1 MNTEMIVGTCGSINE
16 RGFIN
21 SLDRGGFTHAKCL
34 AELVAN
40 ICDAHATEACVD
52 VGLKEIRL
60 IDNGIGMSVEKISD
74 MFATFKENHA
84 EEKSMGVSGFGSKP
98 ALYILSKK
106 NEMPTPVNLYTHSA
120 ENEYIKA
127 TVPFDEM
134 KKTGCYSGMIKYSQ
148 MTEEEI
154 AKFIEDRNGNNTG
167 TTIAFEYSEKTHD
180 SFKNQFYDSKQME
193 MNDRLD
199 CIFGKSGL
207 NLYYKDFELSKKVK
221 MELYDYFSGERPE
234 YYIGIKEDI
243 IEHWI
248 DKDGNDHFICNI
260 EGHEFEFKM
269 KTKNAK
275 TVGTKLEEVKN
286 KTGWKQEGFYLLKNG
301 IRRDTSLFDD
311 NNPECHRNE
320 KDIITYGTSSASSKL
335 SEYDNKFFDSTNRD
349 DIKEFIAKLQINRN
363 NQYVTSIEIDG
374 FKISSARGNADS
386 YMKTVLFR
394 TELSYE
400 TKSCQDNR
408 MDIAM
413 GIQGNKNQHCNK
425 LPKNLM
431 RLISHIKA
439 MRYAEII
446 EYFKFKCEDKFK
458 QLEMKRLAE
467 LELETKRLAELEM
480 KRLAEIESENKRL
493 AEIESENKR
502 LAEIESENKR
512 LAEIESENKRL
523 AELEIHRLAKEEF
536 ENIKRAEIEN
546 KRLAELEI
554 ENIKRAELEI
564 ENKRLAEIEEIENIK
579 RAELEEIENIKRA
592 ELEEIENKRLAELEI
607 ENKRLAEL
615 EIENKRLVEIE
626 SENKRL
632 AELEII
638 AKTRKLTE
646 STQIR
651 ISVKQGVE
659 LLKQIQKSN
668 DAKYEDAVSSMI
680 ISYLENS
687 TANDIKFVLK
697 FITFSEKINCLL
709 QLIELRYQGNAES
722 DMKEGSRLYKL
733 FNP

>member
-1 MNTEMIVGTCGSINE
+1 MNTEMILGTCGSINE

-21 SLDRGGFTHAKCL
+21 SLDRGGFTHMKCL

-40 ICDAHATEACVD
+40 ICDALATEACVD

-60 IDNGIGMSVEKISD
+60 IDNGIGMDVEKIGD

-84 EEKSMGVSGFGSKP
+84 DEKSMGVSGFGSKP

-120 ENEYIKA
+120 GKEYIRA

-154 AKFIEDRNGNNTG
+154 ARFKEDRNENESG
-167 TTIAFEYSEKTHD
+167 TTIVFEYSEKTHD
-180 SFKNQFYDSKQME
+180 SVKKQFYDSKQME

-199 CIFGKSGL
+199 CIFGKTGL

-221 MELYDYFSGERPE
+221 MEMYDYFSGERPE
-234 YYIGIKEDI
+234 YYTGIKEDI

-248 DKDGNDHFICNI
+248 DKDGNDHFTCNI
-260 EGHEFEFKM
+260 EGPELEFKT

-275 TVGTKLEEVKN
+275 NVSTKLEEVKN
-286 KTGWKQEGFYLLKNG
+286 KSGWKQEGFYLLKNG
-301 IRRDTSLFDD
+301 IRRDPLLFDD
-311 NNPECHRNE
+311 NNPECHKNE
-320 KDIITYGTSSASSKL
+320 KDIVIYGNSSASSKL
-335 SEYDNKFFDSTNRD
+335 SEYDNKFFDAANRD
-349 DIKEFIAKLQINRN
+349 DIKEAIAKLQINRN
-363 NQYVTSIEIDG
+363 NQYVTSIEIEG
-374 FKISSARGNADS
+374 FKTSSARGSADS
-386 YMKTVLFR
+386 YMKTVLHR

-458 QLEMKRLAE
+458 QLEMKRRAE
-467 LELETKRLAELEM
+467 LEIQRLAKEEL
-480 KRLAEIESENKRL
+480 
-493 AEIESENKR
+493 
-502 LAEIESENKR
+502 
-512 LAEIESENKRL
+512 ENKRL
-523 AELEIHRLAKEEF
+523 AELEIQRLAKEEF
-536 ENIKRAEIEN
+536 ENMKRAELEIQ
-546 KRLAELEI
+546 RLAELEM
-554 ENIKRAELEI
+554 ENMKRAELEI
-564 ENKRLAEIEEIENIK
+564 EELEIQRLAEIEIQRLAEMENMK
-579 RAELEEIENIKRA
+579 REELENQRLAEEETE
-592 ELEEIENKRLAELEI
+592 ELENQRLAEIDIQRLDEMENMKRVELDIQRHAKEQLEKKRLAKLEI
-607 ENKRLAEL
+607 QRLAENV
-615 EIENKRLVEIE
+615 I
-626 SENKRL
+626 L

-668 DAKYEDAVSSMI
+668 DAIHEDAVSLMI

-687 TANDIKFVLK
+687 TSNDIKFVLK

-709 QLIELRYQGNAES
+709 QLIELRYQGNTES
-722 DMKEGSRLYKL
+722 DMKEGARLYKL

>member
-1 MNTEMIVGTCGSINE
+1 MNTEMILGTCGSINE

-60 IDNGIGMSVEKISD
+60 MDNGIGMSVEKISD

-154 AKFIEDRNGNNTG
+154 EKFREDRNGNNTG
-167 TTIAFEYSEKTHD
+167 TSIVFEYSEKTHD
-180 SFKNQFYDSKQME
+180 SFKKQFYDSKQME

-234 YYIGIKEDI
+234 YYTGIKEDI
-243 IEHWI
+243 VEHWI
-248 DKDGNDHFICNI
+248 DKDGNDHFTCNI
-260 EGHEFEFKM
+260 EGPELEFKT

-275 TVGTKLEEVKN
+275 NVSTKLEEVKN
-286 KTGWKQEGFYLLKNG
+286 KSGWKQEGFYLLKNG
-301 IRRDTSLFDD
+301 IRRDPLLFDD
-311 NNPECHRNE
+311 NNPECHKNE
-320 KDIITYGTSSASSKL
+320 KDIVIYGNSSASSKL
-335 SEYDNKFFDSTNRD
+335 SEYDNKFFDVANRD
-349 DIKEFIAKLQINRN
+349 DIKEAIAKLQINRN
-363 NQYVTSIEIDG
+363 NQYVTSIEIEG
-374 FKISSARGNADS
+374 FKTSSARGNADS
-386 YMKTVLFR
+386 YMKTVLHR

-467 LELETKRLAELEM
+467 LELKRLAELE
-480 KRLAEIESENKRL
+480 I
-493 AEIESENKR
+493 
-502 LAEIESENKR
+502 
-512 LAEIESENKRL
+512 ENKRL

-536 ENIKRAEIEN
+536 ENIKRAEIET
-546 KRLAELEI
+546 KRLAELELENMKREELELEL
-554 ENIKRAELEI
+554 ENIKREEL
-564 ENKRLAEIEEIENIK
+564 
-579 RAELEEIENIKRA
+579 ELEELK
-592 ELEEIENKRLAELEI
+592 
-607 ENKRLAEL
+607 
-615 EIENKRLVEIE
+615 
-626 SENKRL
+626 NKRL

>member
-1 MNTEMIVGTCGSINE
+1 MNTEMILGTCGSINE

-21 SLDRGGFTHAKCL
+21 SLDRGGFTHTKCL

-52 VGLKEIRL
+52 VGLKKIRL
-60 IDNGIGMSVEKISD
+60 IDNGIGMSVEKIND

-106 NEMPTPVNLYTHSA
+106 NEIPTPVNLYTHSD

-154 AKFIEDRNGNNTG
+154 AKFIEDRNGNETG
-167 TTIAFEYSEKTHD
+167 TTIVFEYSEKTHD
-180 SFKNQFYDSKQME
+180 SFKKQFYDSKQME

-221 MELYDYFSGERPE
+221 MEMYDYFCGERPE
-234 YYIGIKEDI
+234 YYIGIKEDV

-248 DKDGNDHFICNI
+248 DKDGNDHFIINI

-286 KTGWKQEGFYLLKNG
+286 KTGWKQEGLYLLKNG
-301 IRRDTSLFDD
+301 IRRDTLLFDD

-320 KDIITYGTSSASSKL
+320 KDIIIYGNSSASSKL
-335 SEYDNKFFDSTNRD
+335 SEYDNKFFDVANRD
-349 DIKEFIAKLQINRN
+349 DIKEAIAKLQINRN

-374 FKISSARGNADS
+374 FKTSSARGSADS
-386 YMKTVLFR
+386 YMKTVLHR

-458 QLEMKRLAE
+458 QLEIKRLAD
-467 LELETKRLAELEM
+467 LETKRLADLEKERMAELERENKRIADLET
-480 KRLAEIESENKRL
+480 KRLADLEKERIAKLERENKRIADLERERL
-493 AEIESENKR
+493 ADLETKRLADLEKERIAELERENKR
-502 LAEIESENKR
+502 IADLETKR
-512 LAEIESENKRL
+512 LADLETKRL
-523 AELEIHRLAKEEF
+523 ADLET
-536 ENIKRAEIEN
+536 
-546 KRLAELEI
+546 KRLADLER
-554 ENIKRAELEI
+554 E
-564 ENKRLAEIEEIENIK
+564 RLAD
-579 RAELEEIENIKRA
+579 LEKD
-592 ELEEIENKRLAELEI
+592 RLADLE
-607 ENKRLAEL
+607 RM
-615 EIENKRLVEIE
+615 
-626 SENKRL
+626 
-632 AELEII
+632 

-646 STQIR
+646 STQVR
-651 ISVKQGVE
+651 ITVKHGIE
-659 LLKQIQKSN
+659 LLKQMQNSN
-668 DAKYEDAVSSMI
+668 DTMYEETIAAMI
-680 ISYLENS
+680 ISYLDTS
-687 TANDIKFVLK
+687 TAYDLKNLLK
-697 FITFSEKINCLL
+697 FMTFSQKKDCLL
-709 QLIELRYQGNAES
+709 YLIELRYQGNTES